1 MGKYLIRIDT
11 ETIYSNE
18 SESMVINRDSP
29 DIQLCQLVN
38 ILIFVICLID
48 PGAIWVAQE
57 NKVILPTIQKMG
69 NLEELYKFSG
79 GRVEAL
85 GDNNQTTGKKE
96 HSLVEEEIK
105 FSGLPVSKQLVES
118 FIDYHTFSK
127 QGLSYGAAPS
137 EAETATARS
146 RLSSLSQSEYSA
158 HPLSGTSRISKRIR
172 SRVSSF
178 ADAEFTSS
186 KGQYNKDLTNTT

>member
-1 MGKYLIRIDT
+1 
-11 ETIYSNE
+11 
-18 SESMVINRDSP
+18 
-29 DIQLCQLVN
+29 
-38 ILIFVICLID
+38 
-48 PGAIWVAQE
+48 
-57 NKVILPTIQKMG
+57 MG

-79 GRVEAL
+79 GRVEPIVDSSQAT
-85 GDNNQTTGKKE
+85 NKKE

-146 RLSSLSQSEYSA
+146 RLSSLSQSDYSA
-158 HPLSGTSRISKRIR
+158 
-172 SRVSSF
+172 V
-178 ADAEFTSS
+178 
-186 KGQYNKDLTNTT
+186 